1 MLELSDAQIT
11 EIRSAVDN
19 DPQVAATM
27 NGVTNVGLEDV
38 SLDREKAITPQ
49 SMSIKLD
56 KWAVTNQKKSGRC
69 WLFASLNLLRVQA
82 MKKMNLKEFELSQ
95 NYAVFWEKFER
106 ANYFLQDQIE
116 LVEAGEPLDSQLSQ
130 FLLGDVLNDG
140 GQWDMLAAVY
150 LKHGVVPQEAMP
162 ESFSSSN
169 TDSMNTRLRTLLRR
183 TALEFRG
190 LDSNEARQ
198 ELAGKVMQEVY
209 RVLAISLGVP
219 PTTFDWQWRDADD
232 EFHQAGTMT
241 PLEFMKKYTELDL
254 NEYVCLVDDPR
265 TNHPKNSPLTVA
277 HLGNVVGG
285 APILYLN
292 ADIQVMKDLAADS
305 MRKGEPV
312 WFGCDVGQQSDRK
325 AGLLVNGVYDYD
337 ATLGIDLTTTKEQ
350 RVLMG
355 SSLMTHAMVLTGVD
369 EDPAGSGYRRWRVEN
384 SWGDEVGSKGFF
396 TMDDDWFTE
405 YVFEVVVKKSALP
418 AELRKALDEDPL
430 VLPAWDP
437 MGALA

>member
-1 MLELSDAQIT
+1 MLELSDDLIAD
-11 EIRSAVDN
+11 IRSAVET
-19 DPQVAATM
+19 DPQVNVVL
-27 NGVTNVGLEDV
+27 NGVTNVGLDDA
-38 SLDREKAITPQ
+38 SLDRQKAITPT

-82 MKKMNLKEFELSQ
+82 MEKMNVKDFELSQ

-116 LVEAGEPLDSQLSQ
+116 LVAAAEPIDSQLSQ
-130 FLLGDVLNDG
+130 FLLSDVLNDG

-162 ESFSSSN
+162 ETHASSN
-169 TDSMNTRLRTLLRR
+169 TDSMNQRIRTLLRR
-183 TALEFRG
+183 TALEFRD
-190 LDSNEARQ
+190 LESDAARQ
-198 ELAGKVMQEVY
+198 ELAKKVMKDVY
-209 RVLAISLGVP
+209 RILVISLGVP
-219 PTTFDWQWRDADD
+219 PTKFDWQYRDKDE
-232 EFHQAGTMT
+232 EFHRVGEMT
-241 PLEFMKKYTELDL
+241 PLEFMKRYTKLDL
-254 NEYVCLVDDPR
+254 TEYVCLVDDPR
-265 TNHPKNSPLTVA
+265 TQHPKNAPLTVA

-292 ADIQVMKDLAADS
+292 ADVETMKQLAAGS
-305 MRKGEPV
+305 MSKGEPV

-325 AGLLVNGVYDYD
+325 AGLLVDGIYDYD
-337 ATLGIDLTTTKEQ
+337 DTLGVDLSTTKEQ
-350 RVLMG
+350 RVVMG
-355 SSLMTHAMVLTGVD
+355 SSLMTHAMLLVGVD
-369 EDPAGSGYRRWRVEN
+369 EDPSGAGYRRWRVEN
-384 SWGDEVGSKGFF
+384 SWGDEVGAKGFF

-418 AELRKALDEDPL
+418 AELSAALDQAPL